1 MLSEGSRVGC
11 AGEIVSVEAPGM
23 EIVNVFRLFRGAGAE
38 MTLVV
43 GASKDSDSAA
53 VAFCF
58 PLLLLDIGEVG
69 DGSGCDVL
77 EPLINSVNW
86 LWARRVLRERPS
98 STEESIIR
106 SCSPLY
112 YPKRSLGHHSFEFS
126 YHGDQKTYLE
136 EVLRFVTARSL

>member
-1 MLSEGSRVGC
+1 M
-11 AGEIVSVEAPGM
+11 SVELPGM
-23 EIVNVFRLFRGAGAE
+23 EIVNVFRFFRGAGTE

-43 GASKDSDSAA
+43 DASRDSGSAA

-69 DGSGCDVL
+69 GDSGKVTDVCWGCDVL
-77 EPLINSVNW
+77 EPLINSENR

-98 STEESIIR
+98 STEERIIR

-112 YPKRSLGHHSFEFS
+112 YPKRN
-126 YHGDQKTYLE
+126 
-136 EVLRFVTARSL
+136 